1 MRSELES
8 KAAVISRHK
17 RWEGDHLGGNAMLHK
32 SLTCFRR
39 LRRISRCPS
48 LYARSARR
56 APSFFPWLVEDSSEV
71 SSLQLLPA
79 TLLARLRFRS
89 LLCKVFSSS
98 IQMRA
103 LMLAAETSVCSPA
116 SACFNKISTPL
127 EELDFLFF
135 SRAARKALFFLPSI
149 WHFFRKGSPP

>member
-1 MRSELES
+1 VSLNQ
-8 KAAVISRHK
+8 KLLLFQ
-17 RWEGDHLGGNAMLHK
+17 GTNGGKVTTWVGMLCC
-32 SLTCFRR
+32 SNRLTCFRG

-48 LYARSARR
+48 LYARSARL

-116 SACFNKISTPL
+116 SACFNNFSTPL

-135 SRAARKALFFLPSI
+135 SRAARKALFLLPSI
-149 WHFFRKGSPP
+149 WHFFGKGSPP